1 MESGMIH
8 TARCNHRS
16 VCNYGTPAGI
26 IPQGRGCSIHTHDI
40 SAGTVTLRSVLFS
53 GHRHMIPRPG
63 VRAAADR

>member
-40 SAGTVTLRSVLFS
+40 SGGGGGGDIVTLCSVLFS
-53 GHRHMIPRPG
+53 GHT
-63 VRAAADR
+63 AT